1 MKCDAQVS
9 IHDIYTVHAHL
20 QIQSI
25 HSEILISRSKYYSVI
40 KPPYIT
46 ETRFV
51 LPKKAARRFRRDR

>member
-40 KPPYIT
+40 KPPLHY
-46 ETRFV
+46 RNSFRA
-51 LPKKAARRFRRDR
+51 PKKGCAPLQA